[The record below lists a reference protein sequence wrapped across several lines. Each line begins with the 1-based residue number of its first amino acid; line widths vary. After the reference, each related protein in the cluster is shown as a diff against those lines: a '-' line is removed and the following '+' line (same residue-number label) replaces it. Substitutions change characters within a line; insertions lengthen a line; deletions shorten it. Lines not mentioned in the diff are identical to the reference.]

1 MRTKLIGCWWGERPL
16 EARQGRTS
24 MRTKTKL
31 CCAIVAAL
39 GLSAAGS
46 ASSAIVGDASGY
58 NVFIFGSGD
67 FTSQNTDTV
76 GNLAAGGNVSL
87 MNYSVAA
94 GIVGNPSLTPNPAQ
108 LVVGGTLTAQNG
120 GVGSNQAGAIY
131 TNSTPSLTSFT
142 ATGGVHGQ
150 TLIGSFSADQ
160 TTYSSLSSSLAS
172 LTANGTTSGLLSG
185 NTLDFTGTS
194 TGLNIF
200 TVSGSTLSSS
210 QTINISAPAGSTV
223 LINVTGSSTVNF
235 QNGSVAETG
244 VSAANVLYNIASTSV
259 DLVGSKDP
267 KGSILAPNAGV
278 TGGYGSMTGQLI
290 ADSYNGNTEF
300 ENTLFVGTLPVPL
313 PAAGW
318 LLLSGIAGL
327 GTLARRRARVAV
339 LKI

>member
-1 MRTKLIGCWWGERPL
+1 MRPQI
-16 EARQGRTS
+16 
-24 MRTKTKL
+24 KL
-31 CCAIVAAL
+31 CYALVAAL
-39 GLSAAGS
+39 GLSATGS
-46 ASSAIVGDASGY
+46 AYSAILGDASGY

-67 FTSQNTDTV
+67 FSSQNTDTM

-87 MNYSVAA
+87 VNYSVAA
-94 GIVGNPSLTPNPAQ
+94 GIAGNPSSTPNPAQ

-142 ATGGVHGQ
+142 ATGGVHAQ
-150 TLIGSFSADQ
+150 TLISSFSTDQ
-160 TTYSSLSSSLAS
+160 TTYSNLSLSLAS
-172 LTANGTTSGLLSG
+172 LTANGTTSGLLAG

-194 TGLNIF
+194 TALNVF

-210 QTINISAPAGSTV
+210 QTINISAPTGSTV
-223 LINVTGSSTVNF
+223 LINVTGTSAVDF
-235 QNGSVAETG
+235 QNGSVVETG
-244 VSAANVLYNIASTSV
+244 VSAARVLYNIASASV

-290 ADSYNGNTEF
+290 ADSYSGNTQF
-300 ENTLFVGTLPVPL
+300 DDTLFAGTLPVPV

-318 LLLSGIAGL
+318 LLLSGIAGIV
-327 GTLARRRARVAV
+327 TLTRRREMT
-339 LKI
+339 LG